1 MKRSAFVC
9 LLLCFFVCGCN
20 GSISNNSSINTEEDT
35 QSISIES
42 EEPATSEDENQERAT
57 PQLLRS
63 ETIPNR
69 IFYSYSIGNHIYDQD
84 VDYYIEWD
92 WILGAGDTEHN
103 EWIDAQTFNSL
114 FTNADWC
121 IRTGYYNT
129 SGQWGVTFFYHLS
142 LSSLAISL
150 HGQDPF
156 TLNNIRYPDGDYWL
170 VSPDAF
176 GVPNDHSVEI
186 TSFDETKKTVTLTFT
201 SPEGETTEVYINYEK
216 QCRCDENGTPLLNEN
231 GNTFLYQFEG
241 DFIGTQYHELN

>member
-1 MKRSAFVC
+1 MKRILIVIFC
-9 LLLCFFVCGCN
+9 LLCIIMCGCN

-69 IFYSYSIGNHIYDQD
+69 IFYSYSIGNYICDQD
-84 VDYYIEWD
+84 VDYGIEWD
-92 WILGAGDTEHN
+92 WILGAGDTKHN

-156 TLNNIRYPDGDYWL
+156 SLDNIIYPDGDYWL
-170 VSPDAF
+170 VKPDAF

-216 QCRCDENGTPLLNEN
+216 QCRCDENGTPLLNED
-231 GNTFLYQFEG
+231 GNTFLYQF
-241 DFIGTQYHELN
+241 D